1 MGISLGVVEIE
12 TVLTI
17 DRLATA
23 DGPFTASIGALPVD
37 ADGVSIERLD
47 LDIDNDT
54 VNDFALLDVSQ
65 QRYGRVFLENAF
77 GPETRPLTINF
88 NAQYFNQA
96 IGAAGRFIL
105 NRDDS
110 CSSYLASDFSFVI
123 GSYTQRLNSGETSIN
138 AITSSPYTLGAGG
151 VILTAPGNNNEGSVD
166 VHFRVENFLRF
177 DWDSDV
183 TTADTAPVNTANF
196 GSYRGNDRIIYRRE
210 VSQ

>member
-1 MGISLGVVEIE
+1 M
-12 TVLTI
+12 I
-17 DRLATA
+17 DKAA
-23 DGPFTASIGALPVD
+23 G
-37 ADGVSIERLD
+37 RLD
-47 LDIDNDT
+47 ISACKKNQII
-54 VNDFALLDVSQ
+54 ASQ
-65 QRYGRVFLENAF
+65 SIPIADLQASEN
-77 GPETRPLTINF
+77 N
-88 NAQYFNQA
+88 NQGV
-96 IGAAGRFIL
+96 GAAGRFIP

-110 CSSYLASDFSFVI
+110 CSSYLATDFSFVT

-166 VHFRVENFLRF
+166 VRFRVEDFLRF

-183 TTADTAPVNTANF
+183 TTADTDPVNTANF